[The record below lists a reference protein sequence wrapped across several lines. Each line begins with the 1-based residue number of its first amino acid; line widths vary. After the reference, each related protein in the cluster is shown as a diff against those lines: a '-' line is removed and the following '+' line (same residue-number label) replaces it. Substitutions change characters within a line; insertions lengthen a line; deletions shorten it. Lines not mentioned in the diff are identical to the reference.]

1 MRVAYRE
8 SVGKTVQG
16 ELILEKQIMN
26 TNMYAKICLQIESTL
41 DDFDM
46 QEIQKK
52 KFESLESNDD
62 ATDAYNLSTSSFN
75 LEENSMSGLNTSDNS
90 QNLFSANQ
98 ITKDYENL
106 QPVQERIKLEG
117 DEYESK
123 RRNKDLATSAS
134 YEIYRSL
141 ESLPIEQMLSM

>member
-98 ITKDYENL
+98 ITKDYESL

>member
-1 MRVAYRE
+1 
-8 SVGKTVQG
+8 
-16 ELILEKQIMN
+16 
-26 TNMYAKICLQIESTL
+26 MYAKVSLQIETTI

-52 KFESLESNDD
+52 KFESLESSDD
-62 ATDAYNLSTSSFN
+62 GTDAYNLSSSSFN
-75 LEENSMSGLNTSDNS
+75 LEENSMSGLNSSEDS

-98 ITKDYENL
+98 ITRDYESL

-134 YEIYRSL
+134 YEIYRSFD
-141 ESLPIEQMLSM
+141 SLPLE